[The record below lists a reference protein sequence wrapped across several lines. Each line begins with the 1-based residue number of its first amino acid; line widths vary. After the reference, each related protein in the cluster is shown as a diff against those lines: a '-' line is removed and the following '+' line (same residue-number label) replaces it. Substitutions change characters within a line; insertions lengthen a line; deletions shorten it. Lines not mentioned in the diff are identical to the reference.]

1 MASLRF
7 EVAATERVSL
17 YGRSMSRVEESP
29 VSPDDLSAGPS
40 GPAGSEDAK
49 GFAAATADGAADRQ
63 ALLREAILRREVA
76 LLTAE
81 TRRLAE
87 LAKDLDHAIVEHRS
101 ALAELAKDH
110 DHAIEGYRAALAELS
125 AELAARMRDR
135 ETEIATLHARIA
147 AKDALLRALYAS
159 TSWRLTA
166 PLRWAVALLRG
177 LGVPHP
183 EAAIAETDRAGLP
196 PPALVPALLAAV
208 AISPPAEAAEAMQR
222 DQAEARPADLL
233 PPPLDDASA
242 VGSAEIAAP
251 EVGEPLQAAG
261 SARPALGD
269 LVIISDHLPL
279 FDRQSGGLRLHTLIG
294 MIAKLGWRVT
304 FCSFLPIALPDTL
317 APEAERRR
325 YEEALRQAG
334 VVRISYGLDGM
345 RETLAEL
352 GESLRMALVS
362 FPIVATEVIPI
373 LRTHCPWAR
382 VLFDTVDLHF
392 VRVGREAALRQS
404 EALRTEA
411 ERLRALE
418 FSCMRMADVTITVT
432 EAERRMLLDLLPD
445 VVVETIPNV
454 FVPPQRPLRGP
465 DGRAG
470 LLFLGGFQHEPNTD
484 AVLWFAREIFPR
496 VRERAPGARFRV
508 VGAQV
513 PPEIAALATEPG
525 IEIVG
530 YVADLT
536 PVFDQARMMVAP
548 LRYGAGMK
556 GKVGQAMISG
566 LPVVATAIGAEG
578 MAAEDGRHLLI
589 ADDAAGFA
597 EHVLALLEDDR
608 LWRSLQENGHALID
622 ATLSERA
629 VAEQVARLFHV

>member
-1 MASLRF
+1 M
-7 EVAATERVSL
+7 
-17 YGRSMSRVEESP
+17 
-29 VSPDDLSAGPS
+29 SPDDLSAGPS
-40 GPAGSEDAK
+40 GSVGSEDAK
-49 GFAAATADGAADRQ
+49 GFAAAPADGADERQ

-76 LLTAE
+76 LLT
-81 TRRLAE
+81 E
-87 LAKDLDHAIVEHRS
+87 LVKDRSHAV
-101 ALAELAKDH
+101 
-110 DHAIEGYRAALAELS
+110 EGYRAALGD
-125 AELAARMRDR
+125 LAGHGRDA
-135 ETEIATLHARIA
+135 EIAALHARLA

-166 PLRWAVALLRG
+166 PLRRAVALLRG

-183 EAAIAETDRAGLP
+183 EAAIAETDRAGLAP
-196 PPALVPALLAAV
+196 STLPSGLLTGPAPAK
-208 AISPPAEAAEAMQR
+208 
-222 DQAEARPADLL
+222 
-233 PPPLDDASA
+233 
-242 VGSAEIAAP
+242 
-251 EVGEPLQAAG
+251 PLQSAG

-392 VRVGREAALRQS
+392 LRVGREAALRQS

-508 VGAQV
+508 VGAEV